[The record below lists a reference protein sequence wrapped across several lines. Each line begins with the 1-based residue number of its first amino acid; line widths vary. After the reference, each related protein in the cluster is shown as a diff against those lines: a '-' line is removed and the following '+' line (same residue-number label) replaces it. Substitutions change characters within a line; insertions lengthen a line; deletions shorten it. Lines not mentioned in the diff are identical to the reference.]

1 MVAPEDLDLVP
12 FDTLLMA
19 LARRFDTVVFGGLKR
34 LGGGEINYSVRH
46 AGDRFAAM
54 GLAFHA
60 AIDVS
65 TMTMQTE
72 LPPQDS

>member
-34 LGGGEINYSVRH
+34 LAEDH
-46 AGDRFAAM
+46 LHPH
-54 GLAFHA
+54 GL
-60 AIDVS
+60 D
-65 TMTMQTE
+65 
-72 LPPQDS
+72 

>member
-1 MVAPEDLDLVP
+1 MPRLVVAPEDLDLVP

-19 LARRFDTVVFGGLKR
+19 LARRFDAMVKH
-34 LGGGEINYSVRH
+34 LGDGRSTYAVRH

-60 AIDVS
+60 GSDLSDLTVA
-65 TMTMQTE
+65 TA